1 MMKGEVFIMSEW
13 KSMFDQLAGE
23 YKVPDLVPES
33 SAFLFLLESPHVQE
47 LKHGAPVSGSSGTS
61 MTKHLFADRFGKEPL
76 GIVVKNQ
83 RVDKVGLMNVC
94 QIPMQ
99 AAAYGDEELKAKY
112 AELLAILERVRSTN
126 NKLSYGN
133 SDWNQVQDIIVGNL
147 RSRLERLTDRKLHV
161 VPCGKFAQKFFR
173 LADVESPNWR
183 VLEGVPHPSY
193 NGWSKNEYASAVNRM
208 LEAFAE

>member
-1 MMKGEVFIMSEW
+1 MSDW
-13 KSMFDQLAGE
+13 KSVFDELAKE
-23 YKVPDLVPES
+23 YRVPDLVPEPCT
-33 SAFLFLLESPHVQE
+33 FLFLLESPHVQE
-47 LKHGAPVSGSSGTS
+47 LKHGAPVSGSSGIS
-61 MTKHLFADRFGKEPL
+61 MTKHLFGDRFGKEPL

-99 AAAYGDEELKAKY
+99 AVAYGDEELKAKY
-112 AELLAILERVRSTN
+112 AEFLAILERVRSTN
-126 NKLSYGN
+126 NKMSYADSN
-133 SDWNQVQDIIVGNL
+133 WNDVQEILVENL
-147 RSRLERLTDRKLHV
+147 RHRLGLLTERNLHV

-173 LADVESPNWR
+173 LADVQSPKWR

-193 NGWSKNEYASAVNRM
+193 NGWSKSEYAAAVNSL